1 MTLHPSSH
9 RHQPTHKKLPLS
21 SYEDVYFHFFQNKS
35 VHKKYHPLQY
45 VNNLAN
51 TSIEI
56 LPIESF
62 IEKNFQH
69 ALSISFS

>member
-1 MTLHPSSH
+1 MKMSI
-9 RHQPTHKKLPLS
+9 
-21 SYEDVYFHFFQNKS
+21 FIFFQNKS

-51 TSIEI
+51 ASIEI

-62 IEKNFQH
+62 IENNFQH